1 MSPVLDEVQC
11 AWDWQYEHGNY
22 LVRLLE
28 AAGGTVEF
36 LSKTASSI
44 PAGMSIHA

>member
-1 MSPVLDEVQC
+1 MYQ
-11 AWDWQYEHGNY
+11 HGNH

-44 PAGMSIHA
+44 PAGMLFSLELSCDMIGDITC